1 MQRPMSWF
9 GSAVLL
15 ALFVVTLACP
25 AAAMDVTQLL
35 SRVQQATSPGKDMRA
50 NVDFEMTNA
59 TGESI
64 HWAGTLYR
72 RNVPDRRVRLVL
84 DSPVDLRGTEV
95 VLMPGSD
102 NVSQTRIFLPGLRRW
117 RNIQADMRGEAFLGT
132 DFNYEDLGFQHMEFQ
147 EHKLESY
154 DEESRDCYRVASIPQ
169 EGWWYARIVRCID
182 KKTYL
187 PLRTEYYNRT
197 GTLWKVR
204 TLDGVKTIKS
214 FPTAS
219 RITMQTIPTGTQ
231 TRITLSE
238 IQYDSGLP
246 DALFEGR

>member
-1 MQRPMSWF
+1 ML
-9 GSAVLL
+9 G
-15 ALFVVTLACP
+15 
-25 AAAMDVTQLL
+25 AAA
-35 SRVQQATSPGKDMRA
+35 
-50 NVDFEMTNA
+50 
-59 TGESI
+59 
-64 HWAGTLYR
+64 
-72 RNVPDRRVRLVL
+72 
-84 DSPVDLRGTEV
+84 
-95 VLMPGSD
+95 GSD

-154 DEESRDCYRVASIPQ
+154 DEEARDCYRVASIPQ

-219 RITMQTIPTGTQ
+219 RITMQTLPTGTQ

-238 IQYDSGLP
+238 IQYDVGLP
-246 DALFEGR
+246 DALFTGQ